1 MPPETILLFLPADF
15 DFYPFGFLV
24 VGGGSRKKCQGNP
37 AWLEVHL
44 DIFGMTVAFSNIPWQ
59 GGGGGE
65 LLAFLQLLAAWPLPP
80 DIRSSLALGGHRA
93 AGC

>member
-1 MPPETILLFLPADF
+1 MSGQPRLA
-15 DFYPFGFLV
+15 
-24 VGGGSRKKCQGNP
+24 GGTSG
-37 AWLEVHL
+37 H
-44 DIFGMTVAFSNIPWQ
+44 FGMTVAFSNIPWQ